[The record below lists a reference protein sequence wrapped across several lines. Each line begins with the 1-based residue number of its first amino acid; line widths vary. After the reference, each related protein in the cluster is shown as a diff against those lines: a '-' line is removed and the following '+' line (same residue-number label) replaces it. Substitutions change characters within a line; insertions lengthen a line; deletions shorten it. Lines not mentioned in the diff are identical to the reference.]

1 MPATAGTTPAPVRNS
16 VRRFRTS
23 KSGGKTPASSSR
35 STFPGRVLVYAAS
48 VVSSG
53 ARAVNGGKG
62 VFTPLPAAAKIAPTS
77 TSNSGEEDQTMPIS
91 MYHASVPVFL
101 QLLGGLKGVIEK
113 AEATATAKKW
123 EENTLLNWRLYPD
136 MFTFARQVRQA
147 SEHAFGAGRAAGVAV
162 PELPA
167 IDNSLAEMKARIDKT
182 IDFLKGLRAD
192 QLDGREDAQVTIT
205 QGGQPRNFRA
215 QVYLYH
221 LAMPNFY
228 FHITTAYNI
237 LRSLGIDIGKRDFMG
252 QMPS

>member
-1 MPATAGTTPAPVRNS
+1 MPV
-16 VRRFRTS
+16 
-23 KSGGKTPASSSR
+23 
-35 STFPGRVLVYAAS
+35 
-48 VVSSG
+48 
-53 ARAVNGGKG
+53 
-62 VFTPLPAAAKIAPTS
+62 
-77 TSNSGEEDQTMPIS
+77 S

-113 AEATATAKKW
+113 AEAHANGHKW
-123 EENTLLNWRLYPD
+123 DESTILSERLYSD
-136 MFTFARQVRQA
+136 MFTLARQVGQG
-147 SEHAFGAGRAAGVAV
+147 SEHAFGAGRAAGVPV

-167 IDNSLAEMKARIDKT
+167 IDNSYAEMKARIDKT
-182 IDFLKGLRAD
+182 IDFLKGLRPD
-192 QLDGREDAQVTIT
+192 QLDGKEDSQVTIT
-205 QGGQPRNFRA
+205 AGGQPRTFRA